1 MELVEEL
8 KGCKYKLDS
17 INSVIEN
24 TNNRILSIDESL
36 AVWDRQLKGVQES
49 RQYYKKAIDIV
60 YERSIQELKDV
71 INSALS
77 YIFTDKVLE
86 VDIELTDKRGKSL
99 TFIIKNNGK
108 RVNLKRGMGMG
119 VKCVI
124 SCILHIYYLQC
135 KNSKI
140 LMLDEAYSNISKGYI
155 ANFFDF
161 ISKLCDKLNFTVVLI
176 THDERFI
183 DYAKRVYE
191 ISNGRVT
198 LLKDSL
204 NV

>member
-1 MELVEEL
+1 MELLEEL
-8 KGCKYKLDS
+8 QHYKYKLEELNKQKETIQD
-17 INSVIEN
+17 E
-24 TNNRILSIDESL
+24 IDHIDIDL
-36 AVWDRQLKGVQES
+36 TTYDRQLKGVVEA

-77 YIFTDKVLE
+77 YIFKDKN
-86 VDIELTDKRGKSL
+86 LTIDVQLSDKRGKSL
-99 TFIIKNNGK
+99 TFVIQNNGR
-108 RVNLKRGMGMG
+108 RVSLKHGMGMG

-140 LMLDEAYSNISKGYI
+140 LMLDEAYSNISKEYI
-155 ANFFDF
+155 ASFFEF
-161 ISKLCDKLNFTVVLI
+161 IGKLCEKLDFVIILI

-183 DYAKRVYE
+183 EYADRVYT
-191 ISNGRVT
+191 ISNGYVSLT
-198 LLKDSL
+198 KDTE
-204 NV
+204 